1 MSPFVVVRL
10 DSAALVWTDR
20 RLDGSVTPELYRLL
34 QELFELGS
42 QPLVLDLVGVS
53 AIDDGGIAVLA
64 AAAVRA
70 GQLGFG
76 LELRLPGGNAA
87 RVRDASGL
95 RNALVRAYPTTT

>member
-10 DSAALVWTDR
+10 DNAALVWTDR
-20 RLDGSVTPELYRLL
+20 QLDGTVTPVLHQLL
-34 QELFELGS
+34 QELFELDT
-42 QPLVLDLVGVS
+42 QPLVIDLVGVS
-53 AIDDGGIAVLA
+53 SIDDGGITVLA

-95 RNALVRAYPTTT
+95 RHVLVRAYPTMT